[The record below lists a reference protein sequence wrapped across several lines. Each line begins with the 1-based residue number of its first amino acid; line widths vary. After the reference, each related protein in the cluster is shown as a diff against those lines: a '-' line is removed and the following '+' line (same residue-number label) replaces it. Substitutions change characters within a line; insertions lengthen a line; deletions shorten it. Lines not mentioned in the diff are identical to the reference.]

1 MELGLPSRS
10 LDNKQLLLLRHL
22 QILEVLAE
30 AVEDH
35 LQLLVEVQL
44 PEEVVEETLP
54 LLVEVVANL
63 LLKCPTII

>member
-63 LLKCPTII
+63 LLKCPN